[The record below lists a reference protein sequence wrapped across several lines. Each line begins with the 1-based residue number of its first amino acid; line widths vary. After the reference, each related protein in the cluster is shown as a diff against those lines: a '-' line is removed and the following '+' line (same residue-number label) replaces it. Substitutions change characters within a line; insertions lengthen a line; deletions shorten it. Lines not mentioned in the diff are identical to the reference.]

1 MSFPGRNVIGSR
13 TRSTLC
19 PTDMNAPTKYN
30 CRVTSINSLLCV
42 GLDTLDF
49 PQFDFN
55 RHIIDTTHEVAAAYK
70 LNIAYYEA
78 HGEKGLLELKK
89 TMDYLRTNLP
99 EVFTICDAKRAD
111 IASTN
116 EGYARA
122 AFDYFGFDAITVHP
136 YLGSEALRPILDRTD
151 KVSIILCRT
160 SNPGAGEIQDLMIGN
175 KPLWQMVAE
184 KVVRQWNIHGN
195 CMLVVGGTYPVELN
209 KIRKISDDMTF
220 LVPGVGAQG
229 GSVKDIVLAGL
240 NSARAGLIIN
250 SSRGIIYAADPA
262 TKARK
267 LRDEINRYRNSAGK
281 GSAGS

>member
-1 MSFPGRNVIGSR
+1 
-13 TRSTLC
+13 
-19 PTDMNAPTKYN
+19 MNALTKYN
-30 CRVTSINSLLCV
+30 SRVTSVNSLLCV

-55 RHIIDTTHEVAAAYK
+55 RHIIDATHEVAAAYK

-99 EVFTICDAKRAD
+99 DIFTICDAKRAD

-136 YLGSEALRPILDRTD
+136 YLGSEALRTILDRTD

-160 SNPGAGEIQDLMIGN
+160 SNPGAGEIQDLMIGD

>member
-1 MSFPGRNVIGSR
+1 
-13 TRSTLC
+13 
-19 PTDMNAPTKYN
+19 MNALTKYN
-30 CRVTSINSLLCV
+30 SRVTSANSLLCV

-49 PQFDFN
+49 PQFEFN
-55 RHIIDTTHEVAAAYK
+55 RHIIDATHEVAAAYK

-99 EVFTICDAKRAD
+99 DVFTICDAKRAD
-111 IASTN
+111 IASTS

-122 AFDYFGFDAITVHP
+122 AFDYFGFDAITLHP

-160 SNPGAGEIQDLMIGN
+160 SNPGAGEIQDLMIGD

-184 KVVRQWNIHGN
+184 RVVRHWNINGN
-195 CMLVVGGTYPVELN
+195 CMLVLGGTFPIEMKKVRE
-209 KIRKISDDMTF
+209 IADDMTF
-220 LVPGVGAQG
+220 LVPGIGAQG
-229 GSVKDIVLAGL
+229 GSVRETVLAGL

-262 TKARK
+262 MKARK
-267 LRDEINRYRNSAGK
+267 LRDEINTYRKSAD
-281 GSAGS
+281 

>member
-1 MSFPGRNVIGSR
+1 
-13 TRSTLC
+13 
-19 PTDMNAPTKYN
+19 MNALTKYN
-30 CRVTSINSLLCV
+30 SRVTSVNSLLCV

-55 RHIIDTTHEVAAAYK
+55 RHIIDATHEVAAAYK

-99 EVFTICDAKRAD
+99 DIFTICDAKRAD

-136 YLGSEALRPILDRTD
+136 YLGSEALRTILDRTD

-160 SNPGAGEIQDLMIGN
+160 SNPGAGEIQDLMIGD

-184 KVVRQWNIHGN
+184 KVVRYWNINGN
-195 CMLVVGGTYPVELN
+195 CMLVVGGTFPIEMK
-209 KIRKISDDMTF
+209 KIREIADDMTF
-220 LVPGVGAQG
+220 LVPGIGAQG
-229 GSVKDIVLAGL
+229 GSVRDTVVAGL

-250 SSRGIIYAADPA
+250 SSRGIIYAPDPA
-262 TKARK
+262 KKARR
-267 LRDEINRYRNSAGK
+267 LRDEINTYRTIAG
-281 GSAGS
+281 

>member
-1 MSFPGRNVIGSR
+1 
-13 TRSTLC
+13 
-19 PTDMNAPTKYN
+19 MNAHAKYN

-42 GLDTLDF
+42 GLDTLEF

-55 RHIIDTTHEVAAAYK
+55 RHIIDATHEVAAAYK

-99 EVFTICDAKRAD
+99 DIFTICDAKRAD

-122 AFDYFGFDAITVHP
+122 AFDYFGFDAITVNP

-151 KVSIILCRT
+151 KVSIIVCRT
-160 SNPGAGEIQDLMIGN
+160 SNPVAGEIQDLMIGD

-184 KVVRQWNIHGN
+184 KVVRHWNINGN
-195 CMLVVGGTYPVELN
+195 CMLVVGGTFPIEM
-209 KIRKISDDMTF
+209 KQIRQIADDMTF
-220 LVPGVGAQG
+220 LVPGIGAQS
-229 GSVKDIVLAGL
+229 GSVRDTVLAGL

-262 TKARK
+262 MKARK
-267 LRDEINRYRNSAGK
+267 LRDEINTYRKSAG
-281 GSAGS
+281 